1 MEINGYS
8 ISIIM
13 PVFNVESFIGSCLE
27 SIMSQ
32 TYTNVECIIIDD
44 CGTDKSIEI
53 AKSVVSNYDGDIE
66 FKFLKNDVNSG
77 ISVSRNSGIKASKGD
92 YLFFIDSDD
101 KLFPDSLQ
109 ILIDKVKA
117 YPGVDLVQGNCE
129 SEDHNDPRAD
139 LLYIKKDTFP
149 EYICDK
155 TLIQQTMLHW
165 SFPTTVWN
173 KLIKRSCIVDN
184 GLFFMEGVVHE
195 DEHWKWLIQKYVS
208 NLVIVNDCTYWYRTV
223 SPGSIM
229 NTPDLTRSVFS
240 RIKIFEFIAL
250 HGTSIYDI
258 SFAVHFLPYQV
269 KILRWDKIKNLDM
282 VNDQLIK
289 SIEVLKSNGVDV
301 KYIRNLQ
308 LLRLPIWLLDNKI
321 FAKLYSEYEKR
332 NNLVYSLPKISN

>member
-13 PVFNVESFIGSCLE
+13 PVFNVEPFIGSCLE

-109 ILIDKVKA
+109 ILIDKVKS

-195 DEHWKWLIQKYVS
+195 DEHWKWLIQRYVS

-223 SPGSIM
+223 SPGSVM

-240 RIKIFEFIAL
+240 RIKIFEYIAL

-258 SFAVHFLPYQV
+258 CFAVHFLPYHV
-269 KILRWDKIKNLDM
+269 KILRWDKIKNLDI
-282 VNDQLIK
+282 VNEQLAK

-301 KYIRNLQ
+301 RYIRNLQ
-308 LLRLPIWLLDNKI
+308 LLRLPVWLLDNKI

-332 NNLVYSLPKISN
+332 NHLVYSLPKSSN